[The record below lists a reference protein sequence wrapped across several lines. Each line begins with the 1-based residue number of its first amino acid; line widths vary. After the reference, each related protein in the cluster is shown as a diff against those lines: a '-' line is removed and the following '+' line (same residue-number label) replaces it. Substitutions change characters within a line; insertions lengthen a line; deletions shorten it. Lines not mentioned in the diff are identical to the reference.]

1 MWIFK
6 HEKQQS
12 AIGKRAKIIRDQL
25 KGKLINDI
33 WTFFETEEEKEAGK
47 KQEHNKRLIKDRI
60 IRDISTLFGQEEEDY
75 FDPKGVIFGLIITF
89 NMK

>member
-1 MWIFK
+1 MTWIVLNTIFFK
-6 HEKQQS
+6 LKISSKKFCEYLSMKNNKVH

-47 KQEHNKRLIKDRI
+47 K
-60 IRDISTLFGQEEEDY
+60 TG
-75 FDPKGVIFGLIITF
+75 T
-89 NMK
+89 